1 MASLDSKKRKRAS
14 RKWDTFI
21 YVEGEPDT
29 DIIGVQ
35 EKTKGWGVKQRCL
48 VPLLPLDDDEQESA
62 QPTPGPSGS
71 RNTPDVDLDTVNMDY
86 DDLKAGGYDIDA
98 DNPYISMTGGQNKVV
113 ITNST

>member
-14 RKWDTFI
+14 CKRDTFI

-35 EKTKGWGVKQRCL
+35 EKTKGQGVKQRHL

-62 QPTPGPSGS
+62 HPTPGPSDS

-86 DDLKAGGYDIDA
+86 DDLEAGGYDIDA